1 MEPDFGLTGRQLCH
15 LTWTVIMDTST
26 VVDLGR
32 QALWITVLISA
43 PLLGIALLVG
53 LIIGVLQAA
62 TSINEATLSFIP
74 KLAAMAITLAVVG
87 GWQLATLVDYTRAL
101 FQRIPGLFT

>member
-1 MEPDFGLTGRQLCH
+1 
-15 LTWTVIMDTST
+15 MDTAT

-32 QALWITVLISA
+32 QALWMTVLISA
-43 PLLGIALLVG
+43 PLLGMALFVG
-53 LIIGVLQAA
+53 LFIGILQAA

-74 KLAAMAITLAVVG
+74 KLAALDITLAVVG
-87 GWQLATLVDYTRAL
+87 GWQLTTLVDYTRAL

>member
-1 MEPDFGLTGRQLCH
+1 
-15 LTWTVIMDTST
+15 MDTAT

-32 QALWITVLISA
+32 QALWMTVLISA
-43 PLLGIALLVG
+43 PLLGMALFVG
-53 LIIGVLQAA
+53 LVIGILQAA

-74 KLAAMAITLAVVG
+74 KLAALAITLAVVG
-87 GWQLATLVDYTRAL
+87 GWQLTTLVDYTRAL

>member
-1 MEPDFGLTGRQLCH
+1 
-15 LTWTVIMDTST
+15 MDTST
-26 VVDLGR
+26 VVDLGQ
-32 QALWITVLISA
+32 QALWMTVLISA
-43 PLLGIALLVG
+43 PLLAVALFVG

-74 KLAAMAITLAVVG
+74 KLAALAATLAVG
-87 GWQLATLVDYTRAL
+87 GWQVVTLVDFTRAL

>member
-1 MEPDFGLTGRQLCH
+1 
-15 LTWTVIMDTST
+15 MDTNT

-32 QALWITVLISA
+32 QALWMTVLISA
-43 PLLGIALLVG
+43 PLLGVALFVG
-53 LIIGVLQAA
+53 LVIGFLQAS

-74 KLAAMAITLAVVG
+74 KLAAMAIALAVVG
-87 GWQLATLVDYTRAL
+87 GWQLTTLVDYTRSI